1 MPLPRFSRLTQE
13 QQKHV
18 LSVARARFASDGVD
32 GASYNRIIADAGISK
47 TSAYQYFDGRAD
59 LLAAV
64 LTDVAE
70 RASAVLG
77 PWQDARNSAAFWSQ
91 LDEGARRLVDHLVR
105 NPDDRALLNVGVPIL
120 DVVGSWFDRIVAN
133 AVELGLIRSDLDP
146 DLLLAATAKTF
157 EAIDGWVLKRISD
170 APGTNTASVDL
181 DDAWRLLARVW
192 GTPALLVPG
201 SPRGIR

>member
-1 MPLPRFSRLTQE
+1 MPLPRFSRLTQD
-13 QQKHV
+13 QQQHV
-18 LSVARARFASDGVD
+18 LSVARARFAADGVD

-59 LLAAV
+59 LLTAV

-77 PWQDARNSAAFWSQ
+77 PWEDARSSAAFWSQ

-120 DVVGSWFDRIVAN
+120 DIVGSWFDRIVGN

-146 DLLLAATAKTF
+146 DLLLAATAKSF
-157 EAIDGWVLKRISD
+157 EANDGWVLTRISD
-170 APGTNTASVDL
+170 AQGENAAAVDL
-181 DDAWRLLARVW
+181 GDAWRLLARLW

-201 SPRGIR
+201 SPRGRE

>member
-1 MPLPRFSRLTQE
+1 MPLPRFSRLTQD
-13 QQKHV
+13 QQQHV
-18 LSVARARFASDGVD
+18 LSVARARFAADGVD

-77 PWQDARNSAAFWSQ
+77 PWEDARSSAAFWSK

-120 DVVGSWFDRIVAN
+120 DIVGSWFDRIVAN
-133 AVELGLIRSDLDP
+133 AVDLGLIRSDLDP
-146 DLLLAATAKTF
+146 DLLLAATAKSF
-157 EAIDGWVLKRISD
+157 EAIDGWVLARISD
-170 APGTNTASVDL
+170 AQGESPKAVDL
-181 DDAWRLLARVW
+181 GDAWRLLARLW

-201 SPRGIR
+201 SPRGRE

>member
-1 MPLPRFSRLTQE
+1 MPLPRFSRLTQD
-13 QQKHV
+13 QQQHV
-18 LSVARARFASDGVD
+18 LSVARARFAADGVD

-77 PWQDARNSAAFWSQ
+77 PWEDARSSAAFWSQ

-120 DVVGSWFDRIVAN
+120 DIVGSWFDRIVAN
-133 AVELGLIRSDLDP
+133 AVDLGLIRSDLDP
-146 DLLLAATAKTF
+146 DLLLAATAKSF
-157 EAIDGWVLKRISD
+157 EAIDGWVLTRISD
-170 APGTNTASVDL
+170 AQGESPKAVDL
-181 DDAWRLLARVW
+181 GDAWRLLARLW

-201 SPRGIR
+201 SPRGRE